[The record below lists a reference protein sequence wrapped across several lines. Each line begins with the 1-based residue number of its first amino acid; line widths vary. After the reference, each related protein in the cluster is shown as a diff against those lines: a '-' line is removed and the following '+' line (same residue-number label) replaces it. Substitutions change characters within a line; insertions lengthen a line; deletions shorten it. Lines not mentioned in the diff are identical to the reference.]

1 MLNKIFFAFL
11 VVLFA
16 FNITNG
22 QTVISK
28 YAGEFMAIGVGGRAL
43 SMGGAYVAVAND
55 VTAGYYNPAAL
66 SRINYPQITLM
77 HDERY
82 GNLVNYNYGAVAIPY
97 GSDMSFGLSIMRLGI
112 DGIPDTR
119 NALVD
124 ASNDDK
130 RVIYDIMNP
139 NARIDPAKVTE
150 FSNQDWAFYLT
161 FAKKVDENFS
171 YGANFKI
178 IRRDIAEFG
187 ATGIGFD
194 VGALYSPYKDLFI
207 GANVQDITTT
217 LVAWSTGRNE
227 LITPT
232 AKIGAAYSFD
242 FLWGKVI
249 PALDFDVRFEN
260 RKFASTFHL
269 GPVSFDV
276 HSGFEYSFKNIVS
289 IRAGYNDVKQF
300 TVGAGVRFPKL
311 NIDYSF
317 AKFSGSALDN
327 LDNTHRISLTLT
339 LEEPR
344 FLRHD

>member
-242 FLWGKVI
+242 FLWGKV
-249 PALDFDVRFEN
+249 
-260 RKFASTFHL
+260 
-269 GPVSFDV
+269 
-276 HSGFEYSFKNIVS
+276 Y
-289 IRAGYNDVKQF
+289 
-300 TVGAGVRFPKL
+300 
-311 NIDYSF
+311 
-317 AKFSGSALDN
+317 SGS
-327 LDNTHRISLTLT
+327 
-339 LEEPR
+339 
-344 FLRHD
+344 